1 MKETIKVGVV
11 GIGKRGLGTIEQ
23 VMVPQKGVIVAA
35 VCDVYPDR
43 TKAGADLV
51 EKLTGT
57 RPFETT
63 DASELIALPELDAV
77 VITAA
82 WEAHIPLAIEAM
94 EHGKY
99 AAMEVA
105 GAYTLDQ
112 CYELVKTYERTGM
125 PCMFLENCCYG
136 RYELMIQNMVRQGVF
151 GRIVYCEG
159 GYCHDLRDEIT
170 TGEEM
175 RHYRLRNYQNRN
187 LENYPS
193 HELGPIAQLLDINHG
208 NRMVSLTSVASGSYG
223 LHEYVLKT
231 KGEND
236 KLASVN
242 WAQADVIDTVIKCSR
257 GETIHIQL
265 DTSLPRPYSRRFTV
279 RGTKGMYMEDNNSIF
294 LDDTEESADHFNWKP
309 HWDNAEAYFEKYEHP
324 IWKEYL
330 AQGVQGGHDGMNWL
344 VYGDF
349 FRAVQ
354 NETEVPIDVYD
365 AAAWMAVSVLSE
377 QSILMGGAPVAIP
390 DFTGGKFTMR

>member
-1 MKETIKVGVV
+1 MKENIKVGVI
-11 GIGKRGLGTIEQ
+11 GLGKRGMGTVEQ
-23 VMVPQKGVIVAA
+23 VMVPQKGVVVAA

-43 TKAGADLV
+43 AQAGADLV
-51 EKLTGT
+51 EKLTGK
-57 RPFETT
+57 RPFATT
-63 DASELIALPELDAV
+63 DAHELIALPELDAV

-112 CYELVKTYERTGM
+112 CHELVKTYEKTGV

-136 RYELMIQNMVRQGVF
+136 RTELMIQNMVRKGAF
-151 GRIVYCEG
+151 GCIVYCEG
-159 GYCHDLRDEIT
+159 GYCHDLREEIT
-170 TGEEM
+170 TGEEC
-175 RHYRLRNYQNRN
+175 RHYRLRNYQHRN
-187 LENYPS
+187 LDNYPS

-208 NRMVSLTSVASGSYG
+208 NRMVSLNSVASGSYG
-223 LHEYVLKT
+223 LHEYVMKT
-231 KGEND
+231 RGEND
-236 KLASVN
+236 KLANVD
-242 WAQADVIDTVIKCSR
+242 WAQGDVVDTIIKCSR

-265 DTSLPRPYSRRFTV
+265 DTSLPRAYSRRFTV
-279 RGTKGMYMEDNNSIF
+279 RGTKGMYMEDNNSIYM
-294 LDDTEESADHFNWKP
+294 DDTPEANDHFNWKP
-309 HWDNAEAYFEKYEHP
+309 HWDNAQEYFEKYEHP
-324 IWKEYL
+324 IWKQYL
-330 AQGVQGGHDGMNWL
+330 AEGVQGGHDGMDWL
-344 VYGDF
+344 VYGAF

-377 QSILMGGAPVAIP
+377 QSILLGGAPVAIP
-390 DFTGGKFTMR
+390 DFTNGKFTMR